1 MNSNLTIDSV
11 TSSILQQDGTKAVIL
26 EWMIIWQNYHGHTI
40 TLRDLQICNIR
51 LENNLV
57 SNVRFD
63 MKIKILFQKFLIS
76 TRDGYLQKITASIVA

>member
-26 EWMIIWQNYHGHTI
+26 EWMIIWQNLHGHTI
-40 TLRDLQICNIR
+40 TLRDLQIFNIR

-76 TRDGYLQKITASIVA
+76 TQGTDIYRKLQHQ